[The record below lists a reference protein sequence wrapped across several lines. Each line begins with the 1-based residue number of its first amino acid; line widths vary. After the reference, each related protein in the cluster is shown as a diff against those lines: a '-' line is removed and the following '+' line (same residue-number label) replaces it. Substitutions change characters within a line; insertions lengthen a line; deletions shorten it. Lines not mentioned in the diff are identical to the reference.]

1 MIKFNRER
9 LYDKIYACWIGKN
22 IGGTMGTPYEGSR
35 ALNDISGFVTPPGEP
50 LPNDD
55 LDLQLVWLRAMD
67 EVGIDKVDS
76 KVLGEYW
83 MSYVG
88 PCWNE
93 YGVCKANM
101 ATGILPP
108 LSGELHN
115 EEWKHSNGA
124 WIRTEIWLPYFPAT
138 RKAQFGMPLKT
149 RAWTTASARAAMRL
163 SL

>member
-1 MIKFNRER
+1 
-9 LYDKIYACWIGKN
+9 
-22 IGGTMGTPYEGSR
+22 
-35 ALNDISGFVTPPGEP
+35 
-50 LPNDD
+50 
-55 LDLQLVWLRAMD
+55 MD

-124 WIRTEIWLPYFPAT
+124 WICTEIWASVFPGDPESAIRYT
-138 RKAQFGMPLKT
+138 FEDACVDHGFGEGSY
-149 RAWTTASARAAMRL
+149 AAIFVAAME
-163 SL
+163 SAASVSP